1 MSIINKAHCK
11 TLALETIQKTRPQFN
26 RVSKEFLDRI
36 EAHLRS
42 YIIAEI
48 HRHPSVG
55 KTIK

>member
-1 MSIINKAHCK
+1 MSLINKSHCK
-11 TLALETIQKTRPQFN
+11 TLALESIRKTKPQFN

-42 YIIAEI
+42 YIIAETY
-48 HRHPSVG
+48 RHPSKG